1 MNIVLY
7 SIIIIAIVLCGLVI
21 IFFPLF
27 TVQSNGECF
36 LLPLFKKRRI
46 VKREYLNGRIFYY
59 VEVNG
64 LLGIPF
70 IYYKDSDFLETY
82 DIEECRRYISG
93 IEKKMEISKG
103 FKTVKKTVMSR

>member
-1 MNIVLY
+1 MNIILN
-7 SIIIIAIVLCGLVI
+7 SIIIITAILCCLVI

-27 TVQSNGECF
+27 TVHSNGECF

-64 LLGIPF
+64 LLGMPF

-82 DIEECRRYISG
+82 DIEECRRYISD